1 MKKLLA
7 VVFGGKTC
15 EHDISIIS
23 GLQLIENVNKEKYDV
38 LPVYIDRQGAWY
50 TGDKLLKADFYKNFD
65 PAEVKKITV
74 DVNSGELVCPGKKG
88 LFSKD
93 SVTYHPDCVIPA
105 MHGLNGEDG
114 SLAGLFQLA
123 NIPFASAGVLGG
135 SVGMDKILMKA
146 AFIGAGLDTTKYIYF
161 ERSEFAADKQ
171 AILDKAEN
179 ALTYPMFVKP
189 ANLGSSI
196 GISRAEDRAG
206 LDKAVEIACKYDRRI
221 LVEEAVQNRIEI
233 NCSALGYGK
242 DVETSLCEQPV
253 SWEEFL
259 SFDDKYL
266 NGGKIGSAKGNG
278 GMANL
283 SRIIPAPVG
292 DEITQ
297 KVKEMTE
304 KAFKLLDCCGVV
316 RIDYLLDSKTNAL
329 YINEI
334 NTMPGSFAY
343 YLWEP
348 MGVKYP
354 ELIDRIVDCAMRA
367 KADSDASVYSY
378 TSKALDNYSSK
389 GSAKTGGK
397 R

>member
-1 MKKLLA
+1 MKRLLA
-7 VVFGGKTC
+7 IVFGGKTC

-23 GLQLIENVNKEKYDV
+23 GLQLIENVNRDKYNV
-38 LPVYIDRQGAWY
+38 LPIYIDRQGGWY
-50 TGDKLLKADFYKNFD
+50 TGDILLKPDFYKNFD
-65 PAEVKKITV
+65 PAKVKKITV
-74 DVNSGELVCPGKKG
+74 DINNGDLICPGKKG
-88 LFSKD
+88 LFSKETI
-93 SVTYHPDCVIPA
+93 TYKPDCVIPA

-123 NIPFASAGVLGG
+123 GIPFASSGVLGG

-146 AFIGAGLDTTKYIYF
+146 AFIGAGLDTAKYVYF
-161 ERSEFAADKQ
+161 ERSEFDSGKQ
-171 AILDKAEN
+171 DVIERTEASLS
-179 ALTYPMFVKP
+179 YPMFVKP

-196 GISRAEDRAG
+196 GISRADDRAG
-206 LDKAVEIACKYDRRI
+206 LEKAIEIACQYDRRI
-221 LVEEAVQNRIEI
+221 LVEEAVQNRVEI

-253 SWEEFL
+253 SWEKFL
-259 SFDDKYL
+259 SFEDKYL

-283 SRIIPAPVG
+283 SRIIPAPVS

-297 KVKEMTE
+297 KVKSMTE

-316 RIDYLLDSKTNAL
+316 RIDYLLDSEKNKL

-343 YLWEP
+343 YLWQP
-348 MGVKYP
+348 MGVEYP
-354 ELIDRIVDCAMRA
+354 ALIDKLVECAMRA
-367 KADSDASVYSY
+367 KADSDASIYSY
-378 TSKALDNYSSK
+378 NSKALDNYSSK
-389 GSAKTGGK
+389 GSSKAGGK
-397 R
+397 L

>member
-7 VVFGGKTC
+7 VIFGGKTC

-23 GLQLIENVNKEKYDV
+23 GLQLIENVNNDKYNV
-38 LPVYIDRQGAWY
+38 LPVYIDRQGGWH
-50 TGDKLLKADFYKNFD
+50 TGDILLKADFYKNFD
-65 PAEVKKITV
+65 PAKVKKVTV
-74 DVNSGELVCPGKKG
+74 DINTGEFICPGKKG

-93 SVTYHPDCVIPA
+93 SVTYRPDCIIPA

-123 NIPFASAGVLGG
+123 SIPYASSGVLGG

-146 AFIGAGLDTTKYIYF
+146 AFLGAGLDTTKYIYF
-161 ERSEFAADKQ
+161 ERSEFSKEKQ
-171 AILDKAEN
+171 TVIERAEST
-179 ALTYPMFVKP
+179 LSYPMFVKP

-196 GISRAEDRAG
+196 GISRADNRAG
-206 LDKAVEIACKYDRRI
+206 LEKAIEIACQYDRRI
-221 LVEEAVQNRIEI
+221 LVEEAVQNRVEI

-242 DVETSLCEQPV
+242 NVETSLCEQPV
-253 SWEEFL
+253 SWESFL
-259 SFDDKYL
+259 SFEDKYL
-266 NGGKIGSAKGNG
+266 NGGKIGSAKGEG

-283 SRIIPAPVG
+283 SRIIPAPVS

-297 KVKEMTE
+297 EVKSMTE

-316 RIDYLLDSKTNAL
+316 RIDYLLDSEKNML

-343 YLWEP
+343 YLWQPIGME
-348 MGVKYP
+348 YSA
-354 ELIDRIVDCAMRA
+354 LIDKLVECAMQA
-367 KADSDASVYSY
+367 KADADASIYSY
-378 TSKALDNYSSK
+378 KSNALENYTLKGSSKA
-389 GSAKTGGK
+389 GGK
-397 R
+397 L